1 MFIISQ
7 VFLNIF
13 SNSFFCFSENS
24 STKSSNSSQ
33 KASPTISHNERKR
46 SSETISPAASQSNAS
61 TVSPPI
67 AKQMKF
73 LSPILNPLQIPISKP
88 QDIGMCAPNVTVT
101 SQNSMFEQASMRS
114 YPTNHLNQN
123 PLLMQRPLAGAH
135 NMQTSPIS
143 VSEIS
148 NLLTSANAAGRQHA
162 MESSQVP
169 AQLQN
174 FMPRGMLTPTHP
186 TQVAMSSPN
195 HPSFSAQ
202 TSPGAMN
209 AILDQHHAL
218 VMRTAMLQQLY
229 QRVASGP
236 NADSA
241 QANMPVHPSLIQHNP
256 NAAILA
262 ASHSLAGNIFNNPYL
277 LNAVPG
283 NSPIAPPNK
292 LAATVSEFSPTGKSP
307 TSLLEQDFLFKNMAL
322 CAKQG
327 NDSEFRGKVKEFRS

>member
-1 MFIISQ
+1 MSPGGSH
-7 VFLNIF
+7 
-13 SNSFFCFSENS
+13 SNTN
-24 STKSSNSSQ
+24 
-33 KASPTISHNERKR
+33 
-46 SSETISPAASQSNAS
+46 

-73 LSPILNPLQIPISKP
+73 LSPILNPLQNPLSKS
-88 QDIGMCAPNVTVT
+88 QDMGMCAPNVTVT

-114 YPTNHLNQN
+114 YPNNHLNQN
-123 PLLMQRPLAGAH
+123 PLLMQRPIGGPH

-143 VSEIS
+143 MNDIS
-148 NLLTSANAAGRQHA
+148 NLLNSANAAGRQHP
-162 MESSQVP
+162 MDSTQVP

-186 TQVAMSSPN
+186 SQIAITSPT
-195 HPSFSAQ
+195 HPSFAAQ

-236 NADSA
+236 NPAEAA
-241 QANMPVHPSLIQHNP
+241 QTNMAGIHPSLLQQNP
-256 NAAILA
+256 NAAVLA
-262 ASHSLAGNIFNNPYL
+262 ASHSLAGNLFNNPYL
-277 LNAVPG
+277 LNTVPT
-283 NSPIAPPNK
+283 NSPMAPPNK

-307 TSLLEQDFLFKNMAL
+307 TSLIEQDFLFKNMAL

-327 NDSEFRGKVKEFRS
+327 SDSEFRGKVKDFRS